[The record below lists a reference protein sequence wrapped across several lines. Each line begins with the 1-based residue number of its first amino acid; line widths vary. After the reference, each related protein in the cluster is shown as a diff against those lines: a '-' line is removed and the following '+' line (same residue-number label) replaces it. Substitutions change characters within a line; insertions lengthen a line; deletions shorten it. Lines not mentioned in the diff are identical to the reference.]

1 MVDRL
6 IWMMIVI
13 GASLIA
19 SLIGA
24 WLRMTF
30 WPPKKAPAK
39 KRRPRDTD
47 DEDETDDV
55 EQVDDDDDDDDDERR
70 RPSRSARKPAAGT
83 NTTAL
88 WILGGLGCGSLA
100 MMAMC
105 ILIIALTQ
113 IFQDDPPPVVNGPP
127 PPVPKIEIPIEPVA
141 EDLGPKARRTD
152 ILGGA
157 FNPTFKD
164 EAPAGGF
171 LIGYDIGLGK
181 FANIDLVKAIQ
192 PIYQTPNGEVR
203 GRQFGVEFN
212 PRITVKAKPGYAVG
226 AMNVKAG
233 LLVNGFS
240 TTFMRVKG
248 VGLDPAD
255 AYTSPWIGDMTGG
268 NGPTLLA
275 GDGTAI
281 VGIIGKHNSRECSGL
296 GLLKR

>member
-88 WILGGLGCGSLA
+88 WILGGLG
-100 MMAMC
+100 
-105 ILIIALTQ
+105 
-113 IFQDDPPPVVNGPP
+113 
-127 PPVPKIEIPIEPVA
+127 
-141 EDLGPKARRTD
+141 
-152 ILGGA
+152 
-157 FNPTFKD
+157 
-164 EAPAGGF
+164 
-171 LIGYDIGLGK
+171 
-181 FANIDLVKAIQ
+181 
-192 PIYQTPNGEVR
+192 
-203 GRQFGVEFN
+203 
-212 PRITVKAKPGYAVG
+212 
-226 AMNVKAG
+226 
-233 LLVNGFS
+233 
-240 TTFMRVKG
+240 
-248 VGLDPAD
+248 
-255 AYTSPWIGDMTGG
+255 
-268 NGPTLLA
+268 
-275 GDGTAI
+275 
-281 VGIIGKHNSRECSGL
+281 L
-296 GLLKR
+296 GLWLS